1 MTLRMLCSGCGTI
14 TDFAA
19 LPAEAGFDPAE
30 RICLRCGEARWL
42 PRETFAER
50 TTRPTTAA

>member
-42 PRETFAER
+42 PGETIAAR
-50 TTRPTTAA
+50 SRPTTAA